1 MAKAKEIINLI
12 SGLTDEQLE
21 KLKRY
26 ILTRLNIS
34 SNEPEAHINIH
45 TCPHCGSRHIIKFG
59 IKNNKQRYTCKDCGK
74 VFNETSKTI
83 LYKSRYSLKT
93 WSRYVECML
102 SGHTCRYTAE
112 SIGINYKTAFY
123 WRHKILGALKEVQDE
138 GLSLRDIVE
147 ADETFFAISY
157 KGNHKFSKTFTMPR
171 KAHKRGEKSKKRG
184 QSREKVCV
192 SCMVDNHNGY
202 QANIA
207 GLGRITIK
215 QLESLNKVEEG
226 SMLVTDKAKAYIQYA
241 TANNLDLIQLKAG
254 KEYKRGI
261 YSLAHINAFHASI
274 KKFTLIFNGVSTK
287 HLPNYLNWR
296 IWLTR
301 TVDMIQN
308 SRSID
313 MLDDTVNHQYNITQ
327 RQIHEKNPI
336 PMVA

>member
-1 MAKAKEIINLI
+1 MANASEIISLI
-12 SGLTDEQLE
+12 QNLTDEQLDR
-21 KLKRY
+21 LKRF
-26 ILTRLNIS
+26 ILTKLNIVVVATAS
-34 SNEPEAHINIH
+34 IRTHD
-45 TCPHCGSRHIIKFG
+45 CPHCGSKHIIKFG
-59 IKNNKQRYTCKDCGK
+59 KKGGKQRYTCKDCGK
-74 VFNETSKTI
+74 VFVESTGTI
-83 LYKSRYSLKT
+83 AYKSRYSFKV
-93 WSRYVECML
+93 WSDYVTCMI
-102 SGHTCRYTAE
+102 SGHTLRYSAE
-112 SIGINYKTAFY
+112 ACGINYKTAFY
-123 WRHKILGALKEVQDE
+123 WRHKILGALKEVQDNN
-138 GLSLRDIVE
+138 LTLKDIVE

-157 KGNHKFSKTFTMPR
+157 KGNHKHSKTFVMPR

-192 SCMVDNHNGY
+192 SCMVDNHNSY

-226 SMLVTDKAKAYIQYA
+226 SVLVSDKAKAYIQYA
-241 TANNLDLIQLKAG
+241 TANNLDLIQMKAG

-313 MLDDTVNHQYNITQ
+313 MLDDTVNHQYSITQ
-327 RQIHEKNPI
+327 HQIHEKNPI